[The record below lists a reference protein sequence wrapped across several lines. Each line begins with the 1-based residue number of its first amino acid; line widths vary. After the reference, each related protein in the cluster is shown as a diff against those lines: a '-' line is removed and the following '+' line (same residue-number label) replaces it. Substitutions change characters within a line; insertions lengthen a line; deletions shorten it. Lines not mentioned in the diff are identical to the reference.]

1 MDLRRLAKEAIAR
14 TRSAGPGLYHER
26 DENEND
32 WKEEIILQGQEIE
45 GLNAMI
51 VDLSRNN
58 DELRAENE
66 LLRERI
72 KLMRSELS
80 FLDMAIDK
88 RYHEKFCGKKFVKC

>member
-14 TRSAGPGLYHER
+14 TRSAGPDLYHER

-72 KLMRSELS
+72 KRMRSELS

-88 RYHEKFCGKKFVKC
+88 RYHEKFYEKKFVKC